1 MNARR
6 IGVRGA
12 VAAVASLLLA
22 LTTVGTAAA
31 ATGDWTTYGNGNA
44 RTGYD
49 AAETAITPA
58 TAPNLQLAWTA
69 SASAG
74 PANWVTSQP
83 VVANGLVYWGSWDG
97 YERASTTSGALVWQ
111 TYIGRQ
117 TPPASCNASYW
128 DVGVPATATVVGS
141 VVYVAAGNGVVDA
154 LDAATGAVE
163 WTTQVGGPDD
173 YIYSATAVFAG
184 NLYVGVA
191 SSPPDCPLATGK
203 VFDLNTASGA
213 IVHTLTVSSKNC
225 TGATVWG
232 AIAIDEASGRL
243 FFATG
248 NSGTATGIPTDC
260 TYPDPFAQAVLS
272 TRATLGLVGHWQ
284 VPTAQAPGDSDFGST
299 PTLFTASGKHGKLVP
314 LVGAANKNGVFYA
327 FHRNGVTAGPIW
339 QFQVAVGGDC
349 AGCGAGSIV
358 PAAFD
363 GNSLYVGGGGT
374 TVAGASCAGSV
385 ASLDP
390 GTGLPRWQD
399 CFTDGTVLGAL
410 AAAPGI
416 VIAAEGNHL
425 VVLSSATGAVLFSYK
440 TARNIW
446 GSPSIADGT
455 IYVGDQSGTLY
466 AFSLPAGP

>member
-1 MNARR
+1 MNTRHVGA
-6 IGVRGA
+6 RGA
-12 VAAVASLLLA
+12 LVAVASALLV
-22 LTTVGTAAA
+22 LTSVGTAAA
-31 ATGDWTTYGNGNA
+31 AAGDWTTYGNGNA
-44 RTGYD
+44 RTGYN

-83 VVANGLVYWGSWDG
+83 VVADGLVYWGSWDG

-117 TPPASCNASYW
+117 APPASCNATYW
-128 DVGVPATATVVGS
+128 DIGVPATATVVGS

-154 LDAATGAVE
+154 LDAATGAVD
-163 WTTQVGGPDD
+163 WSTQVGGAND
-173 YIYSATAVFAG
+173 YIYSATAVYAG

-191 SSPPDCPLATGK
+191 SSPPDCPLVTGR
-203 VFDLNTASGA
+203 VFELDASSGA
-213 IVHTLTVSSKNC
+213 LLHTLTVSSKKC

-232 AIAIDEASGRL
+232 AITIDEASGRL

-248 NSGTATGIPTDC
+248 NSGTAAGIPTDC
-260 TYPDPFAQAVLS
+260 TYRDPFAQAVVS
-272 TRATLGLVGHWQ
+272 TRATLGVIAHWQ
-284 VPTAQAPGDSDFGST
+284 VPTTQAPGDSDFGST
-299 PTLFTASGKHGKLVP
+299 PTLFTTPGAHNKLVA

-327 FHRNGVTAGPIW
+327 FKRNGVRAGPVW
-339 QFQVAVGGDC
+339 QFQVAAGGDC

-363 GNSLYVGGGGT
+363 GTNLYVGGGGT
-374 TVAGASCAGSV
+374 TVAGAPCAGSV
-385 ASLDP
+385 ASLSP
-390 GTGLPRWQD
+390 ATGTPQWQH
-399 CFTDGTVLGAL
+399 CFTDGPVIGAL

-425 VVLSSATGAVLFSYK
+425 VVLSAATGDVLFSHR
-440 TARNIW
+440 TALNIW

-466 AFSLPAGP
+466 AFALPAGS